1 MTQTN
6 MPDKNTR
13 KPSRIPVRFDD
24 EAQAG
29 RGGDDSPE
37 LKKGEGGSAPEELGR
52 ESSYEDAT
60 EMKRRVDRGQE
71 QETEA
76 GRADADESD
85 AAGTIPKSEL
95 PRSRDEQDTTPS
107 HATDEEKSGERKA
120 KGGGAATGEDKG
132 GEAARGEDAAR
143 ARAQDEQPRAA
154 DVSAGP
160 VMAELV
166 ATRAELRRVEA
177 ELKKFG
183 EERLEWADK
192 LARRQADF
200 DNFRKRIE
208 RERSETYNRA
218 LGEVVRR
225 LLPVLDNLQR
235 ALDAERTLEN
245 AESNEFRHF
254 LHGVELIN
262 RQLGGVLEGLGV
274 EVVPTVGELFDP
286 HVHEAVATEETDE
299 VEPDTIVQE
308 MQRGYRLG
316 DKLLRPAM
324 VKVATRP

>member
-13 KPSRIPVRFDD
+13 KPNRIPVRFED

-29 RGGDDSPE
+29 RGDEGTPAAAAEGVSPE
-37 LKKGEGGSAPEELGR
+37 EIGR
-52 ESSYEDAT
+52 ESSYEDET
-60 EMKRRVDRGQE
+60 EVKRRVDRGSE
-71 QETEA
+71 QGGEA
-76 GRADADESD
+76 GRSEADESD
-85 AAGTIPKSEL
+85 SAGGPAPSEL

-120 KGGGAATGEDKG
+120 KA
-132 GEAARGEDAAR
+132 EDASA
-143 ARAQDEQPRAA
+143 AKEEQPRAA
-154 DVSAGP
+154 DLSAGP
-160 VMAELV
+160 VMAELL
-166 ATRAELRRVEA
+166 ATRAELRRVEG
-177 ELKKFG
+177 ELKKLG
-183 EERLEWADK
+183 DERHEWADK

-200 DNFRKRIE
+200 DNYRKRTE
-208 RERSETYNRA
+208 RERAETYNRA

-225 LLPVLDNLQR
+225 LLPVIDNLQR
-235 ALDAERTLEN
+235 ALEAERSLETE
-245 AESNEFRHF
+245 ESNEFRHF

-262 RQLGGVLEGLGV
+262 RQLGGVLESLGV

-286 HVHEAVATEETDE
+286 HVHEAVATEATDE

-308 MQRGYRLG
+308 MQRGYRLR

-324 VKVATRP
+324 VKVATRQ